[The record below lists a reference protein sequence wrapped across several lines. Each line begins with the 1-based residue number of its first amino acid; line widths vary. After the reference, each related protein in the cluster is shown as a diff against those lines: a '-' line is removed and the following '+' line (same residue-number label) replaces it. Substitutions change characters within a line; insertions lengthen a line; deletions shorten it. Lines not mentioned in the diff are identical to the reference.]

1 MIFFLINFQYLKVNI
16 KQIFKQLKTKSSLH
30 RTFFK
35 LLSEF
40 SIKNYGIRFGSF
52 FQCRYKVY
60 QKYIYTLVCFEVQYK
75 ICSPRILLL
84 LLHSMARGFA
94 EGNKAL
100 ALGACWE
107 AKSRYT
113 LSQSAADADTR
124 SESKKLIDA
133 CSRHGVP
140 PHGGRVQRL
149 FCATPVL
156 CRVASSEKM

>member
-16 KQIFKQLKTKSSLH
+16 KQIFKQLN

-40 SIKNYGIRFGSF
+40 SIKNYGIRSRSF

-100 ALGACWE
+100 ALGAC
-107 AKSRYT
+107 
-113 LSQSAADADTR
+113 
-124 SESKKLIDA
+124 
-133 CSRHGVP
+133 
-140 PHGGRVQRL
+140 
-149 FCATPVL
+149 
-156 CRVASSEKM
+156 